1 MVQSAIKTLIDL
13 CTRRPWWVLGVS
25 VLLAVG
31 AGVYSARHFAINT
44 DVTRLISP
52 HLPWRQRELTFN
64 ATFPQGKE
72 TIIAVIDAPTSE
84 AASKAAQSLIE
95 RLVRAQDPL
104 QVGRGGE
111 RDAVLCARGHAV
123 PAADQVAA
131 TAGQLQQSAPLIR
144 VMAGDPSLRGLA
156 QALSFG
162 LQGAQQGAQQNG
174 EAGLAPLAAMLNQ
187 AAATLDAL
195 LAGKTG
201 YFSWRELVSGKPP
214 EEGELRRFIEI
225 HPVLDYAALEPG
237 KAASDAIRQTA
248 ADLKLNEIGARVRL
262 TGAVPIADEEFAT
275 IADGALRQPDRHRRH
290 RAHHL
295 VARAALGP
303 HHYRRVRH
311 RRHWPRHH
319 RGRSGCS
326 WWARSI

>member
-25 VLLAVG
+25 VLLAIA

-72 TIIAVIDAPTSE
+72 TIIAVIDAPTSRLRARRRNRSRTPCPARKTLFKSVE
-84 AASKAAQSLIE
+84 AASE
-95 RLVRAQDPL
+95 TPFF
-104 QVGRGGE
+104 
-111 RDAVLCARGHAV
+111 AREAMLFL
-123 PAADQVAA
+123 AADQVAT

-174 EAGLAPLAAMLNQ
+174 EAGLAPAAMLNQ

-214 EEGELRRFIEI
+214 KRANCGASSKSIRARLRGAR
-225 HPVLDYAALEPG
+225 AR
-237 KAASDAIRQTA
+237 KAASDAIRQPPPT
-248 ADLKLNEIGARVRL
+248 L
-262 TGAVPIADEEFAT
+262 
-275 IADGALRQPDRHRRH
+275 
-290 RAHHL
+290 
-295 VARAALGP
+295 
-303 HHYRRVRH
+303 
-311 RRHWPRHH
+311 
-319 RGRSGCS
+319 S
-326 WWARSI
+326 